1 MARRIIEGAPRDDSG
16 KKARQRK
23 RPGAVLR
30 RKGGRKKSTQA
41 ETQEGPIRMSSMRV
55 TIRLPP
61 TRRSKKGDQQEKE
74 EPEGEQPWGWRIP
87 PDRGGGG
94 HSRRSPYPTGRTC
107 PPKTQSINH
116 LGRVH
121 NKAGG
126 DRTRRS

>member
-41 ETQEGPIRMSSMRV
+41 ETQEGPIPMSSMRV

-61 TRRSKKGDQQEKE
+61 TRRSKKGVPARKRGTGGRATMGVENTPRQGRRRAFREK
-74 EPEGEQPWGWRIP
+74 PL
-87 PDRGGGG
+87 PDW
-94 HSRRSPYPTGRTC
+94 
-107 PPKTQSINH
+107 
-116 LGRVH
+116 
-121 NKAGG
+121 
-126 DRTRRS
+126 